1 MGILLPKDVDSIMI
15 IHRAGTAEDPYIDIQ
30 QTLKVATNRVVLK
43 EVPDETTKVAVSDGT
58 SNLVE
63 STSPKN
69 LTEGSYFV
77 DYRIGFVYFSDADN
91 GKTFDFSF
99 KGTGVLNMPASRIV
113 LEDNQETEKT
123 LQDYIDES
131 NQHIQDANDAIDNM
145 NQVVQETNNAKNYA
159 NEQGTFAK
167 NQGDYALQTAN
178 NYKTNWL
185 TPPLANLVE
194 VQSTYT
200 SPSHGDT
207 IFTTDAGKVYRYQNG
222 QWDHTQTITDSG
234 NLTNLVH

>member
-15 IHRAGTAEDPYIDIQ
+15 VHRAGTAQDPYIDIQ
-30 QTLKVATNRVVLK
+30 QTLKVATNRVILK
-43 EVPDETTKVAVSDGT
+43 EVPDETTKVTVSDGT

-69 LTEGSYFV
+69 LTEGTYYV

-131 NQHIQDANDAIDNM
+131 DQHIQTANDAIDNM
-145 NQVVQETNNAKNYA
+145 NQVVEETNEAKNNA
-159 NEQGTFAK
+159 NAQAQHAQTQGSK
-167 NQGDYALQTAN
+167 LN
-178 NYKTNWL
+178 
-185 TPPLANLVE
+185 
-194 VQSTYT
+194 
-200 SPSHGDT
+200 
-207 IFTTDAGKVYRYQNG
+207 
-222 QWDHTQTITDSG
+222 
-234 NLTNLVH
+234 